1 MVTDVTKIILHIG
14 TEKTGSTSIQ
24 SNLKANRKLLL
35 KREIW
40 YSKRLGNLLWQLV
53 RWPQRYSQARPHIEK
68 ILETA
73 AVYDT
78 ILCSAERLHSRLKS
92 RELIEDLKILLE
104 KFGLDPTLVIVYLRN
119 PADIAN
125 SMASTAAQHN
135 KSLQQEPLS
144 PYLDLICDHRSTMKN
159 WAGVFGGS
167 VVTPRVFESSSFIAG
182 SLTTDFLA
190 AAGIPDYEDFVQL
203 PRANAQIS
211 HTGITVMDHVNDVL
225 ARDHTYLNKEDLSRL
240 RQFVY
245 RNLVEPFFNSPRYS
259 QPDYV
264 WRYYDRAFA
273 DSNEWVR
280 QEYFPGR
287 PTLFNP
293 KTPPPATQPEISDEG
308 AAVVAASLVSAAV
321 ALQENSGNQ

>member
-1 MVTDVTKIILHIG
+1 MVANVTKIILHIG

-35 KREIW
+35 EREIW
-40 YSKRLGNLLWQLV
+40 YSERLGNLLWQLA
-53 RWPQRYSQARPHIEK
+53 RWPQRNSEARSHIEK
-68 ILETA
+68 ILA
-73 AVYDT
+73 AAATYDT

-104 KFGLDPTLVIVYLRN
+104 ELGLDPTLVVVYLRN

-135 KSLQQEPLS
+135 KARQQGPLS
-144 PYLDLICDHRSTMKN
+144 PYLDRICDHRSTMKN

-167 VVTPRVFESSSFIAG
+167 VVTPRVFESSSFTAG

-190 AAGIPDYEDFVQL
+190 AAGIPDYEAFVQF

-211 HTGITVMDHVNDVL
+211 HTGITVMNHVNDVL
-225 ARDHTYLNKEDLSRL
+225 ARDHTDLNEEDLIRV

-245 RNLVEPFFNSPRYS
+245 RKLVEPFFDYFFEDQMMILILKNSLQLNQMRYM
-259 QPDYV
+259 
-264 WRYYDRAFA
+264 
-273 DSNEWVR
+273 
-280 QEYFPGR
+280 YFQNHIGY
-287 PTLFNP
+287 LY
-293 KTPPPATQPEISDEG
+293 
-308 AAVVAASLVSAAV
+308 L
-321 ALQENSGNQ
+321 